1 MNYFL
6 LKFQLNFLLKLAA
19 SSDKFL
25 KKIGINSL
33 GAVKALLKRVNN
45 FNLKTATNAE
55 KQWYFKSV
63 FVARFVSKTFIFFST
78 LYSKVKVFENLLS
91 TPISNFNVPQ
101 VGTKALK
108 KRNLNIKNF
117 NLKNRV
123 DITLRLLA
131 PSVKFFTLKKNYF
144 NFNFF
149 FSSYLVWPGECL
161 DILVLIFKS
170 NPFFINTKL
179 LDSSIFF
186 SNYKGAFTKVMYY
199 IFKIP
204 LFSTLLVVFFN
215 LTSSLSSFSKKLKV
229 ISLESAFKSMS
240 WIERES
246 SELFGFFFFGK
257 KNNRKLVTDYFLKI
271 YPMLKWVP
279 SVGFSELA
287 ISAEGVFILRSVR
300 VQNLSLA

>member
-1 MNYFL
+1 MNYYNL
-6 LKFQLNFLLKLAA
+6 QFQV
-19 SSDKFL
+19 SSTL
-25 KKIGINSL
+25 
-33 GAVKALLKRVNN
+33 ALLKSAKNFLIKIQVKTLKSICLKAYRLLKKFDVERERSSILNTFKILFTVN
-45 FNLKTATNAE
+45 FVLKVA
-55 KQWYFKSV
+55 KFYFENESYSKAFQSV
-63 FVARFVSKTFIFFST
+63 FSNKIKFFK
-78 LYSKVKVFENLLS
+78 L
-91 TPISNFNVPQ
+91 
-101 VGTKALK
+101 KAVTSSSLK
-108 KRNLNIKNF
+108 KKNLNIKNF

-131 PSVKFFTLKKNYF
+131 PSVKFFLLKKNYF

-149 FSSYLVWPGECL
+149 FSTYLVWPGECL
-161 DILVLIFKS
+161 DILVLLFKS

-186 SNYKGAFTKVMYY
+186 SNYKGSFTKVMYY

-215 LTSSLSSFSKKLKV
+215 LSSNVSSFSKKLKV

-287 ISAEGVFILRSVR
+287 ISAEGVFILRSVK